1 MALTSKQEAF
11 TRYFVET
18 GNASE
23 AYRRAY
29 QVSAD
34 TKPETI
40 HKRASELL
48 ANGEVTGRVA
58 MLQGKAAKKAEIT
71 VDSLAQELE
80 EARAIALSEKQ
91 SSAAVSATM
100 GKAKLFGLGVEK
112 RHLSGTLQVINI
124 TAKQLEALND
134 DELAALET
142 AYPVLQKLGLIAAG
156 DPGGETGEGSE
167 QED

>member
-1 MALTSKQEAF
+1 MPVLKNA
-11 TRYFVET
+11 RHET
-18 GNASE
+18 FAQGLAKGMSVTD
-23 AYRRAY
+23 AYAAAGYKGDR
-29 QVSAD
+29 
-34 TKPETI
+34 
-40 HKRASELL
+40 
-48 ANGEVTGRVA
+48 
-58 MLQGKAAKKAEIT
+58 KAASNLWTNVDIKERVTELQSKAVKKVEIT

-80 EARAIALSEKQ
+80 EARAIALAEKQ